1 MNSTHSNF
9 HIGFIGAGN
18 MAGSLIRG
26 LLAQGQPAQSIWAT
40 DVDAGKLETLAQDCG
55 INNADASQIAA
66 SVDVMVLAVK
76 PQAMQSVCESLATV
90 LPGTA
95 ASPLV
100 VSIAAGI
107 TIAHIEHYLG
117 SNAAI
122 VRCMPNMPALIGK
135 GASALFANAQVTNA
149 QKALADKIMQ
159 AVGICVWVDRE
170 PDIDTVTAVSGSG
183 PAYFFLFME
192 AMQDTAKSMG
202 LSDKVARALIYQ
214 TAVGAAELALTSSES
229 IDELRH
235 RVTSP
240 GGTTEAAIKQFE
252 SGGIR
257 ELVDRALKA
266 ARDRSIKLADEI
278 DN

>member
-1 MNSTHSNF
+1 
-9 HIGFIGAGN
+9 

-149 QKALADKIMQ
+149 QKALADKIME

>member
-1 MNSTHSNF
+1 M
-9 HIGFIGAGN
+9 
-18 MAGSLIRG
+18 
-26 LLAQGQPAQSIWAT
+26 
-40 DVDAGKLETLAQDCG
+40 
-55 INNADASQIAA
+55 
-66 SVDVMVLAVK
+66 
-76 PQAMQSVCESLATV
+76 
-90 LPGTA
+90 
-95 ASPLV
+95 
-100 VSIAAGI
+100 
-107 TIAHIEHYLG
+107 
-117 SNAAI
+117 
-122 VRCMPNMPALIGK
+122 IGK